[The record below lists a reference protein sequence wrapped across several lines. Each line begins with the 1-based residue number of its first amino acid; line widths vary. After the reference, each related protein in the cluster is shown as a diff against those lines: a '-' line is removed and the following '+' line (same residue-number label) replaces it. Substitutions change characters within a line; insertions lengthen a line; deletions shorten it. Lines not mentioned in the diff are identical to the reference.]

1 MKHAK
6 ELQARN
12 DDLVKALK
20 AIGRIVSDP
29 TLKPSQRTERVL
41 SVLFMY
47 DCAPETPV
55 PSEPKP

>member
-1 MKHAK
+1 MTAK
-6 ELQARN
+6 ALQARN

-47 DCAPETPV
+47 DCAPVAQAAQEST
-55 PSEPKP
+55 S